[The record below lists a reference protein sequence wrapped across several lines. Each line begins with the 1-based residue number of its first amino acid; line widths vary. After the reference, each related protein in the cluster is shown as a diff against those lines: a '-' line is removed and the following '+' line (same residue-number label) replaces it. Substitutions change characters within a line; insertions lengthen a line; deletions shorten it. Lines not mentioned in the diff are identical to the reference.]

1 MLRIDDIRA
10 ALARQPPAADDEF
23 GPIQAER
30 NDAAVALIL
39 TGRNRDLSLCLIR
52 RAEKPGDPWSGH
64 VAFPGGRRA
73 SDDTDPCATAERET
87 EEEIGLRLRPEQRLG
102 RPAPLTIRLSGRE
115 TRLRLFASVYCVGS
129 SAPALRRSEEVAAVW
144 WVPLTHLW
152 DARHATHLRLST
164 ESAMLSY
171 PAIRLPTGALSW
183 GISLR
188 VLTLFSD
195 VIGRPLPHLEEIPGI
210 HGKQQDSFHNRRDG
224 PDEKKM

>member
-10 ALARQPPAADDEF
+10 ALARRPPAADDEF
-23 GPIQAER
+23 GPIQTER

-39 TGRNRDLSLCLIR
+39 TGQSRDLSLCLIR

-73 SDDTDPCATAERET
+73 SDDTDPYATAERET
-87 EEEIGLRLRPEQRLG
+87 AEEIGLRLRPEQRLD
-102 RPAPLTIRLSGRE
+102 RLAPLTIRLSGRK
-115 TRLRLFASVYCVGS
+115 TRLRLFASVYCVGPL
-129 SAPALRRSEEVAAVW
+129 APALRLNEEVDAAW
-144 WVPLTHLW
+144 WIPLTPLW

-164 ESAMLSY
+164 DAALLSY
-171 PAIRLPTGALSW
+171 PAIRFPNGALLW

-195 VIGRPLPHLEEIPGI
+195 AIGRPLPHLEEIPGM
-210 HGKQQDSFHNRRDG
+210 GR
-224 PDEKKM
+224 

>member
-23 GPIQAER
+23 GPIQTGR
-30 NDAAVALIL
+30 NDAAVALLL
-39 TGRNRDLSLCLIR
+39 TGRSRDLSLCLIR

-73 SDDTDPCATAERET
+73 SDDTDPWATAERET

-102 RPAPLTIRLSGRE
+102 RLAPLTIRLSGRE
-115 TRLRLFASVYCVGS
+115 TRLRLFAAVYSMGVPV
-129 SAPALRRSEEVAAVW
+129 PAFRCNREVAAAW
-144 WVPLTHLW
+144 WIPLAHLW
-152 DARHATHLRLST
+152 DANHATYLRLST
-164 ESAMLSY
+164 DSVMLSY
-171 PAIRLPTGALSW
+171 PAIRLPNGALLW

-188 VLTLFSD
+188 VLALFSD
-195 VIGRPLPHLEEIPGI
+195 VTGQPLPHLEEIPGI

-224 PDEKKM
+224 LDEKM

>member
-10 ALARQPPAADDEF
+10 ALARQPPVPDDEF
-23 GPIQAER
+23 GPIQTER

-39 TGRNRDLSLCLIR
+39 TGRSRDLSLCLIR

-64 VAFPGGRRA
+64 AAFPGGRRA
-73 SDDTDPCATAERET
+73 SDDTDPWATAERET

-102 RPAPLTIRLSGRE
+102 RLAPLTIRLSGRE
-115 TRLRLFASVYCVGS
+115 TRLRLFASVYYVGS
-129 SAPALRRSEEVAAVW
+129 PAPALRRNEEVAAAW
-144 WVPLTHLW
+144 WIPLAHLW
-152 DARHATHLRLST
+152 DDNLATHLRLST

-171 PAIRLPTGALSW
+171 PAIRLSNGALLW

-195 VIGRPLPHLEEIPGI
+195 VTGQPLSHLEEIPGT

-224 PDEKKM
+224 LDEKM